1 MGIFGVI
8 AIVAFGIVLIAVGYA
23 YDEKLK
29 QEYHASAPTAFIV
42 SGGIVAAL
50 GGLIYLRMYYF
61 KKGAFFDYLGVS
73 MITDILIRGA

>member
-8 AIVAFGIVLIAVGYA
+8 AIVAIGFLLIAVGYA

-61 KKGAFFDYLGVS
+61 RKGKFFDYIGVT
-73 MITDILIRGA
+73 MISDMLIRGA